1 MDISLVSSPSF
12 GGSSNSVD
20 TEAMLRQLEKQKE
33 TITQQIEDLE
43 DSDDDEDSESEST
56 ALSVDDTKLQN
67 LENQLLMIEM
77 RIAQE
82 KSKSERL
89 EAESQQQKQR
99 RQQPEEDKTAGEE
112 GSGGVNVTA

>member
-1 MDISLVSSPSF
+1 MDISFVSSPSF

-43 DSDDDEDSESEST
+43 DSDDDEDSEST

-82 KSKSERL
+82 KSKSERSD
-89 EAESQQQKQR
+89 AEVQQQKQR
-99 RQQPEEDKTAGEE
+99 RQQPEEDKIAGEE
-112 GSGGVNVTA
+112 GSGSVNVTA

>member
-1 MDISLVSSPSF
+1 MDITMISTSSF
-12 GGSSNSVD
+12 GAPSATDDS
-20 TEAMLRQLEKQKE
+20 EAILRQLEKQKE
-33 TITQQIEDLE
+33 SIAQQIEDLQ
-43 DSDDDEDSESEST
+43 DSDDDDESETDST
-56 ALSVDDTKLQN
+56 VLSVDDTKLQN

-89 EAESQQQKQR
+89 ETEAQQQKQQR
-99 RQQPEEDKTAGEE
+99 RQPEEDKTAGEE